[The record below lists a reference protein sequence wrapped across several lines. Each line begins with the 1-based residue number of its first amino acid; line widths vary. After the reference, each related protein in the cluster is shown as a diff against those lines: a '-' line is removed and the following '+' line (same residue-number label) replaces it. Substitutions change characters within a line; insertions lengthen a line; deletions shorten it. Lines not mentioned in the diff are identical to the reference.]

1 MSRHHYGPHRDQRGT
16 LTLPR
21 GTGPFPVAVLVHGGS
36 WRARYGAVVMR
47 PLARDLRRRGWAT
60 WNLEYR
66 RVGRGS
72 GGGWP
77 QTGDDVVAGIDLLAE
92 LGPRL
97 DLNNV
102 VVIGHS
108 AGGQLG
114 LIAAGRRSAAQGPV
128 RVRAVVGQAPPTD
141 LARSA
146 QHGAPSIVAFM
157 GGDPSAEPERYREAS
172 PIEQLPLGLSQLLVH
187 GDGDRVVSL
196 QGVTRYYERAAAAG
210 DDVTLEVIP
219 GARHIAHLNPRGV
232 PWAAVTEWLAV
243 GNQASGMS
251 RSGTSVPRTVGS

>member
-21 GTGPFPVAVLVHGGS
+21 GAGPFPVAVLLHGGS
-36 WRARYGAVVMR
+36 WRARYGASVMR

-77 QTGDDVVAGIDLLAE
+77 QTGDDVVAGIDLLAQ
-92 LGPRL
+92 LGARL
-97 DLNNV
+97 DLTSV

-108 AGGQLG
+108 AGGQLA
-114 LIAAGRRSAAQGPV
+114 LIAAGRRGGAQGPV

-141 LARSA
+141 LARA
-146 QHGAPSIVAFM
+146 AEHGAPSIVAFM
-157 GGDPSAEPERYREAS
+157 GGEPGAEPGRYREAS
-172 PIEQLPLGLSQLLVH
+172 PIEQLPLGLPQLLVH
-187 GDGDRVVSL
+187 GDADRVVAL
-196 QGVTRYYERAAAAG
+196 KGVTRYCERAATAG
-210 DDVTLEVIP
+210 DDVTLDVIP
-219 GARHIAHLNPRGV
+219 GAGHLGHLNPHSAA
-232 PWAAVTEWLAV
+232 WAAVTTWLAAEA
-243 GNQASGMS
+243 QATGMS